1 MPPGRRGKYL
11 GFIAHEIK
19 NPLAT
24 ALWSCDLL
32 KRMDAADRAGPRA
45 DKMIDASLRAL
56 RRMRRLV
63 DDYFTIERLQEQ
75 GYELRP
81 EPVEVRSLVEGAIA
95 QLGEKEGVSTE
106 GWSMDVPAQVQVA
119 GDQDMLKRAIRML
132 LEHLARGAAGTRL
145 SVVGR
150 SGPEGAQL
158 VLRAEPV
165 PEKLVPPI
173 PEERPSGD
181 PTGAVLGFS
190 LAETIL
196 RAHSGSVEER
206 DNALFVILPGKS

>member
-11 GFIAHEIK
+11 GFVAHEIK

-81 EPVEVRSLVEGAIA
+81 EPTEMRSLVEGAIA

-119 GDQDMLKRAIRML
+119 CDQDMLKRAMRLL
-132 LEHLARGAAGTRL
+132 LEHLSRGAAGTRI

-150 SGPEGAQL
+150 TTPDGAQL
-158 VLRAEPV
+158 VLRADPV

-181 PTGAVLGFS
+181 TTGAVLGFS
-190 LAETIL
+190 LAETIV
-196 RAHSGSVEER
+196 RAHGGSLEER
-206 DNALFVILPGKS
+206 DNALFVNLPAKS